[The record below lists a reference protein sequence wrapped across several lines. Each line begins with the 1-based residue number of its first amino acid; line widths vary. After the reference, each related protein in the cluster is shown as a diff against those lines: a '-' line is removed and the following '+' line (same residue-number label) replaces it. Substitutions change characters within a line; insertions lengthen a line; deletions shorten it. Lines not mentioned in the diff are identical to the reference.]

1 MKILCGCMA
10 ALIAVWTLGGCS
22 DNTEPAQNDTPAQN
36 DAEDTADSPTVA
48 AAAESVWMTDFE
60 AAKVKAD
67 DEGKD
72 LLMDF
77 SGSDWCYWC
86 QRLDEEVFSRQG
98 FIDEAGRHFVFVKID
113 FPSDKSGQSQA
124 LQQQNDRL
132 ARIYGIQGYPTIILA
147 HPDGTEYART
157 GYRDG
162 GPDAYLDHLQQLR
175 QER

>member
-1 MKILCGCMA
+1 MKILCGCTA
-10 ALIAVWTLGGCS
+10 ALIAVLTLGGCS
-22 DNTEPAQNDTPAQN
+22 DNTEPAQNDTQAQN
-36 DAEDTADSPTVA
+36 DALAQDDTDDT
-48 AAAESVWMTDFE
+48 AESVWMTDFE
-60 AAKVKAD
+60 AAKAKAD
-67 DEGKD
+67 QEGKD

-98 FIDEAGRHFVFVKID
+98 FIDEAGRDFVFVKID

-132 ARIYGIQGYPTIILA
+132 ARNYGIQGYPTIILA
-147 HPDGTEYART
+147 RPDGTEYART
-157 GYRDG
+157 VYREG